1 LLLKGL
7 SSCVQ
12 LLKAGPAITMN
23 HSDGDV
29 AIARKMTPL
38 VWPIERRIR
47 RLGRWRRFSV

>member
-1 LLLKGL
+1 
-7 SSCVQ
+7 

-38 VWPIERRIR
+38 VWPIE
-47 RLGRWRRFSV
+47 